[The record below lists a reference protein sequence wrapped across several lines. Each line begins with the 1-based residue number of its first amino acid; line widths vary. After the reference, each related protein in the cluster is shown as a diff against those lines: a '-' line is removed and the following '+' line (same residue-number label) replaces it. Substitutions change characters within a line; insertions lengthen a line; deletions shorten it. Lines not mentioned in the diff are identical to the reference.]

1 MWEATFSRTNP
12 GYDPG
17 CFGNYI
23 IIIKISRIIC
33 KNIYS
38 IDLKLKKER
47 VAQKRLN
54 RATLC
59 HDQREV
65 SHDEKIISY
74 IANRY
79 NLYKTLLII
88 TYLNHL

>member
-1 MWEATFSRTNP
+1 MCGRLHFLAQIQVTTQAV
-12 GYDPG
+12 
-17 CFGNYI
+17 FGNYI

-74 IANRY
+74 ITNRY
-79 NLYKTLLII
+79 NLYKTL
-88 TYLNHL
+88 